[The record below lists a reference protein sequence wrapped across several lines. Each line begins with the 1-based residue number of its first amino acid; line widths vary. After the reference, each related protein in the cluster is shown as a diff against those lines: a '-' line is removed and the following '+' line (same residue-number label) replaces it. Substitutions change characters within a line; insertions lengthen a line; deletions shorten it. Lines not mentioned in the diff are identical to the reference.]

1 MNKIFVNVSRWY
13 KMHDYY
19 EFAYNELYKNNSII
33 TYAFFERKTTD
44 FSKIV
49 ELKENDFLKIFFYD
63 SFNDLLNQIK
73 NIDNIFYINTFDE
86 VIVPT
91 VHDLRLNLWLNV
103 STHYESFR
111 KKDKQRDILLKSY
124 PETTVKYKSIDLDQD
139 IEDYAYYLDFPYIIK
154 PSSWV
159 QSSWVSKINN
169 IDDLKKYIA
178 NAKDLETNMTNR
190 WIVNNNYLIE
200 EFIDWE
206 MYTIVYF
213 VNNDWEIFY
222 SPVVKV
228 NWAEKIWID
237 DFFNYVRLNWKIIDS
252 ELPIDMVKEF
262 VDKQVKAF
270 WIKNTYIFQDFKL
283 NSKWVLK
290 NIELNARI
298 WGYRLEMMQNLY
310 GFNLLEMPLWKTL
323 EPNSDFSNAVFVFY
337 ALSKWIFD
345 WYDNEL
351 LSMIQKLKSFSSLR
365 LSKQN
370 IGNMYWSTKDWFW
383 SLAAVRLKN
392 NDLDIFKSDYLFL
405 EKNYK
410 NLIKIKN

>member
-1 MNKIFVNVSRWY
+1 
-13 KMHDYY
+13 
-19 EFAYNELYKNNSII
+19 
-33 TYAFFERKTTD
+33 
-44 FSKIV
+44 
-49 ELKENDFLKIFFYD
+49 
-63 SFNDLLNQIK
+63 
-73 NIDNIFYINTFDE
+73 
-86 VIVPT
+86 
-91 VHDLRLNLWLNV
+91 
-103 STHYESFR
+103 
-111 KKDKQRDILLKSY
+111 
-124 PETTVKYKSIDLDQD
+124 LDQD

-262 VDKQVKAF
+262 VYKQVKAF

-310 GFNLLEMPLWKTL
+310 WFNLLEMPLWKTL
-323 EPNSDFSNAVFVFY
+323 EPKSDFSNAVFVFY

-365 LSKQN
+365 LSKQS
-370 IGNMYWSTKDWFW
+370 IGNKCWSTKDWFW
-383 SLAAVRLKN
+383 SLSAVRLKT
-392 NDLDIFKSDYLFL
+392 NDLDVFKSDYLFL
-405 EKNYK
+405 ETNYK